1 MNRQTVQIGLLAIS
15 FVAAFL
21 PIISELIRVWSRDED
36 YSHGFFVIPIALYL
50 IWHKKDE
57 LGLVININKSG
68 YLGSLAVIVGLCL
81 VLLGTVSE
89 FSTLKYLAFI
99 FTIWGSVFYLFGW
112 DVIRESCWEL
122 GFLLFMIPIPASI
135 YANITLPLQTL
146 TTKFTASLLFLMK
159 IPAYR
164 EGNIIHLTNSTLEV
178 VNACSGLR
186 SLLSIVALAYLMGT
200 LYFKRVSFRFI
211 MLGVAIIIAIF
222 VNIIRVS
229 SIAASTYHGYP
240 QLAEGLPH
248 ALLGLFLFCF
258 SFCFLLMIAKVL
270 SWISLNE

>member
-1 MNRQTVQIGLLAIS
+1 MNRQTLQFGLLGIS

-21 PIISELIRVWSRDED
+21 PILSELMRVWSRDED
-36 YSHGFFVIPIALYL
+36 YSHGFFVIPIVLYL
-50 IWHKKDE
+50 IWHKRDE
-57 LGLVININKSG
+57 LGRVINKSG
-68 YLGSLAVIVGLCL
+68 YWGTLAVIAGLCL
-81 VLLGTVSE
+81 VLLGTISE
-89 FSTLKYLAFI
+89 FATLKYLAFI

-112 DVIRESCWEL
+112 GVMRKSYWEL
-122 GFLLFMIPIPASI
+122 GFMLFMIPIPASI
-135 YANITLPLQTL
+135 YAQITLPLQTL
-146 TTKFTASLLFLMK
+146 TTKFTASLLFLLK

-200 LYFKRVSFRFI
+200 LYFKKVSLRFI

-229 SIAASTYHGYP
+229 SIAASTYRGYP

-248 ALLGLFLFCF
+248 TLLGLLLFCF
-258 SFCFLLMIAKVL
+258 SFCFLLMTAKVL
-270 SWISLNE
+270 NWISQKE